1 MKPMSPGSWLDCEWF
16 GYEDPHAQKPSAR
29 ARGCQN
35 CAPLRC
41 KDVKEIVYRVRLFIV
56 ERRVEIRYDN
66 RTGRAWA
73 TTDGA
78 TYIKCRWDLC
88 PWDELT
94 SLLHELVHVWRG
106 DIVGRYGPERYAR
119 NEIFTGVTMF
129 LLMSKLGWNY
139 APSLIDSHAQAIP
152 EVASVVRS
160 LGRKL
165 KPLFRV

>member
-1 MKPMSPGSWLDCEWF
+1 MHEMSPGSWLDCEWF
-16 GYEDPHAQKPSAR
+16 GYEDPHAQRSWTIGP
-29 ARGCQN
+29 GCHN

-41 KDVKEIVYRVRLFIV
+41 KDVKEIAFRVREFIMELGV
-56 ERRVEIRYDN
+56 EVRFDN
-66 RTGRAWA
+66 RTGNSLAA
-73 TTDGA
+73 TDGRHW
-78 TYIKCRWDLC
+78 IKCRWDLC
-88 PWDELT
+88 PWKELT

-106 DIVGRYGPERYAR
+106 DVAGRYGPERFAR

-129 LLMSKLGWNY
+129 LLMSKLGWNF
-139 APSLIDSHAQAIP
+139 APELSEGHVQAIP